1 MNIKSMI
8 RRGLMD
14 ASCGIGIV
22 EHPLVEA
29 AKRQIEAE
37 ALAMATK
44 KPTKKKATKK
54 EK

>member
-1 MNIKSMI
+1 
-8 RRGLMD
+8 MD

-22 EHPLVEA
+22 NHPLVEA

-44 KPTKKKATKK
+44 KPAKKKATKK